1 MSRVDPENIEYEPES
16 YPIARLN
23 PLIDIEPIVKGTA
36 SMEKFRK
43 LGLAS
48 DLMVHVQGTL
58 VTVGATYYLSKG
70 DGHNVGDLK
79 EAAYI
84 FRTVSITMTNAFDF
98 GAQAT
103 WHEFFPKFRDGTPKP
118 PEFRFTGANVGGE
131 RSGHRPPMF
140 FSAKTGTTKMFEEI
154 TRCLTA

>member
-1 MSRVDPENIEYEPES
+1 VSHVDPENIEYEAES
-16 YPIARLN
+16 YPVARLD
-23 PLIDIEPIVKGTA
+23 PLIDIEPIVKSTA

-48 DLMVHVQGTL
+48 DLMVHLQGT
-58 VTVGATYYLSKG
+58 VVWCGPTYYLSKSKT
-70 DGHNVGDLK
+70 HNIGDLM
-79 EAAYI
+79 EGAHFYS
-84 FRTVSITMTNAFDF
+84 TVSITITNAFDF

-131 RSGHRPPMF
+131 RSGHRPPTF